1 MSIGILNEGPLHA
14 ALKSAYAANGGEVE
28 VSVGSFVADAVRG
41 GVMYEI
47 QTGSFS
53 GLGRKMQALADHG
66 PVVLVHPIAQTTT
79 IVKCPQGGS
88 DTPSRRKSPKH
99 GELIHIVDEL
109 VYLPQLL
116 NHPNFSVEAVL
127 TVEEEVREYDPKK
140 RRGRGG
146 WRVLQRRLLEVG
158 EGWRI
163 SEMAD
168 LLERVPGELIEPF
181 STRDLA
187 AAMDQ
192 SLDVAQKAAYCLRHA
207 GVTEISG
214 KQGNALLY
222 KFAGR

>member
-14 ALKSAYAANGGEVE
+14 ALKSAYAANGGETE

-53 GLGRKMQALADHG
+53 GLARKMRALADHG
-66 PVVLVHPIAQTTT
+66 PVVLVHPIPETIT
-79 IVKCPQGGS
+79 IVKEPLKKG
-88 DTPSRRKSPKH
+88 DKRSRRKSPKH
-99 GELIHIVDEL
+99 GQLIHIVDEL

-116 NHPNFSVEAVL
+116 SHPNFSVEAVL
-127 TVEEEVREYDPKK
+127 TMEEELREYDPKK

-146 WRVLQRRLLEVG
+146 WRVLQRRLIEVG

-163 SEMAD
+163 SDMAE
-168 LLERVPGELIEPF
+168 LLDQVPGELLEPF
-181 STRDLA
+181 STKDLA
-187 AAMDQ
+187 AAMGQ
-192 SLDVAQKAAYCLRHA
+192 SVAIAQKMAYCLRHA
-207 GVTEISG
+207 GVTEITG

-222 KFAGR
+222 KIVR